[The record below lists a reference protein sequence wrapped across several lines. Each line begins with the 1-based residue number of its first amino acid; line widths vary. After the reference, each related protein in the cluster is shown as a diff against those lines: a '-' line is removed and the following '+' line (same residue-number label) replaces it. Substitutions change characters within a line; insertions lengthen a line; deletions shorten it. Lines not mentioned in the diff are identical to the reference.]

1 MHKSIFRSIFSLCAA
16 VIVSAILIIGSS
28 LLLVAKEN
36 YKSTVRSGITRSSAE
51 AVTELKLSYLNEG
64 QLVLNSAKSILKR
77 LSAISDITYT
87 LADSSGN
94 VILCTEPD
102 GECRHAGTAYPESI
116 IRQAKDSGTYYEFGD
131 FGGYDNVSGFA
142 NISKV
147 AAGGETFY
155 LVAGVDTSELTE
167 YLYSLML
174 TFVFVSVVIIVI
186 VFPIVYLSVKR
197 LTSPIKDMTI
207 AAKRFGEGD
216 FSKKVAVSEDNELG
230 YLANTLNEMASSLEV
245 IEETRK
251 SFVSNVSHELKTPM
265 TSIGGFV
272 DGILDGTIP
281 ENRHRYYLRI
291 VSDEVKRLARLVR
304 SMLNIAKYET
314 GEIAMNTENFD
325 IVPLAIKTVLLFEK
339 RIEDKNVEV
348 IGLDAG
354 RFYVNAD
361 TDLIQQ
367 VIYNLVENAVK
378 FVNDGGYIK
387 FSFSEEKDKTLV
399 SIRNSGE
406 GLTSDEL
413 PQVFDRFYKTDESRG
428 KDKTGVGLGLSI
440 VRSIVKLHDG
450 TITVKSAVNEYVEF
464 IFSLNTGEAP
474 AKKERAQK

>member
-16 VIVSAILIIGSS
+16 VVVSAILIIGSS
-28 LLLVAKEN
+28 LLLVAKEK
-36 YKSTVRSGITRSSAE
+36 YKMTVRSEITRSSAE

-64 QLVLNSAKSILKR
+64 QLVLNSAKNILKR

-94 VILCTEPD
+94 VILCTDTD
-102 GECRHAGTAYPESI
+102 GHCKHAGTAYPESV

-131 FGGYDNVSGFA
+131 FDGYDNVSGFT

-155 LVAGVDTSELTE
+155 LVASQDTSELTD

-174 TFVFVSVVIIVI
+174 TFVVVSAVIIVI

-281 ENRHRYYLRI
+281 ENRHRYYLQI

-387 FSFSEEKDKTLV
+387 FSFSTEKDKTLV

-450 TITVKSAVNEYVEF
+450 TITVKSALNEYVEF

-474 AKKERAQK
+474 AKKERPQQ